1 LTIPQTIKAPK
12 KLWSIDFM
20 LVLLTGH
27 FMFVSY
33 YALFTLVP
41 PFAVD
46 RGGEE
51 WEIGIVIGSIGIM
64 ALLVRPFG
72 GRWINSFGAK
82 RIAISGAGL
91 FAVTNLLYLLASNIW
106 ILVPIR
112 MLQGMGVAIGPVATS
127 TMVANLAPESRRGEA
142 MGFMGIA
149 IALSGL
155 YSPVL
160 AFWLLSELGFYTGF
174 VYAAIGGLLGC
185 VTAAKISS
193 SNTNF
198 TSKFDDKEPLP
209 LIPRNAIFPTV
220 IFIGYTITTAPVNT
234 FLPLL
239 SSDRDLGNPGLYF
252 TTFSITTILLMSLS
266 GPIADRFG
274 RASVVIP
281 GMVASSISMFLLAGA
296 HSQATF
302 LGSGFLNGIGFG
314 LIQPGIQALIVDRV
328 RPKERGPAM
337 ATVQQGWDIGG
348 SSAFFLGPIGGI
360 MGIASTFT
368 ISGMITLLATAGF
381 IFGNSRNQPSSL
393 NKK

>member
-1 LTIPQTIKAPK
+1 MKTSK
-12 KLWSIDFM
+12 KLWSVDFA
-20 LVLLTGH
+20 LVLITGH

-41 PFAVD
+41 PLAVE

-51 WEIGIVIGSIGIM
+51 WEIGIVIGSIGVM
-64 ALLVRPFG
+64 ALIVRPFG
-72 GRWINSFGAK
+72 GRWVNSFGAK
-82 RIAISGAGL
+82 RVAIAGATL
-91 FAVTNLLYLLASNIW
+91 FAITNLLYLLASNIW
-106 ILVPIR
+106 ILIPIR

-160 AFWLLSELGFYTGF
+160 AFWLLSELGFHTGF
-174 VYAAIGGLLGC
+174 IYAAAGGLLGC
-185 VTAAKISS
+185 LSAAKISS
-193 SNTNF
+193 SNTKA
-198 TSKFDDKEPLP
+198 TSINDKKEALP
-209 LIPRNAIFPTV
+209 LIPQRAIFPTV
-220 IFIGYTITTAPVNT
+220 VFIGYTVTTAPVNT

-239 SSDRDLGNPGLYF
+239 SSERDLGNPGLYF
-252 TTFSITTILLMSLS
+252 TAFSIATILLMSFS
-266 GPIADRFG
+266 GPLADRFG

-281 GMVASSISMFLLAGA
+281 GMIASSISMFMLSGS
-296 HSQATF
+296 HNQTMF
-302 LGSGFLNGIGFG
+302 LGSGLLNGIGFG
-314 LIQPGIQALIVDRV
+314 LIQPGIQALVVDRV

-348 SSAFFLGPIGGI
+348 SGAFFLGPIGSI
-360 MGIASTFT
+360 AGIASTFT

-381 IFGNSRNQPSSL
+381 IYGNNRKQS
-393 NKK
+393 